1 MTKRLVHMGLPSKH
15 ADEVK
20 REKKRMKMK
29 KTLIQNFVTAH
40 VDKCTPQEREEEW
53 NLLFV
58 ETLKAT

>member
-1 MTKRLVHMGLPSKH
+1 MGMPSKH

-40 VDKCTPQEREEEW
+40 VDKCTPHEREEEW